1 MTTNQSADV
10 EMLRKVKE
18 YLTQHLTFIAEFHFR
33 VKYNKPIQLVKL
45 NSVNMYRCIHK
56 LA

>member
-18 YLTQHLTFIAEFHFR
+18 YLTQHLTFIAEFHF
-33 VKYNKPIQLVKL
+33 
-45 NSVNMYRCIHK
+45 
-56 LA
+56 